1 MLFERFPGTSAT
13 SKTAQVVLTFKHPK
27 AESFGILHTT
37 NKTSK
42 TRGGCSKS
50 KQLAGSIVWG
60 ERSLDDDYEDDD
72 DDDG

>member
-27 AESFGILHTT
+27 AESFEILHTA

-42 TRGGCSKS
+42 TRGGCSK
-50 KQLAGSIVWG
+50 QAAGSIDRLEKG
-60 ERSLDDDYEDDD
+60 A
-72 DDDG
+72 